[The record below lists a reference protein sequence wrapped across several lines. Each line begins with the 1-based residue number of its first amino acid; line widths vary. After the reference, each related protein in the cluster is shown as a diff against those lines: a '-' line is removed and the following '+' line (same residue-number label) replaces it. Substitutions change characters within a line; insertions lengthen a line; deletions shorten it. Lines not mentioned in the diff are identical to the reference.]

1 MKKSTIWVI
10 AGVMGFLFLALIFL
24 QAKYFEEVINMRK
37 EQFDESVTRSLYQAA
52 RNLELNETKRGLER
66 RFGKPNASQSND
78 SLQTANNGETPFEAR
93 MRSTIPANVSK
104 GLFLDN
110 LNSNSVDES
119 IRDSVRQRYIYQKAL
134 LNEVVYSVMYT
145 PSDLPLSERVD
156 FRALDS
162 DLRAELRSNGINI
175 PYHFT

>member
-78 SLQTANNGETPFEAR
+78 SLQAANNGETPLKQECGRTFR
-93 MRSTIPANVSK
+93 PMCQRDCFST
-104 GLFLDN
+104 
-110 LNSNSVDES
+110 
-119 IRDSVRQRYIYQKAL
+119 
-134 LNEVVYSVMYT
+134 T
-145 PSDLPLSERVD
+145 
-156 FRALDS
+156 
-162 DLRAELRSNGINI
+162 
-175 PYHFT
+175 